1 MCYNFNLIIDYLR
14 RFRCKFLN
22 LCNYFEFSENYLY
35 IINYK
40 DIFNIFLG
48 FFFINICIV
57 I

>member
-48 FFFINICIV
+48 FFLLIYE
-57 I
+57 